1 MATVGIILAA
11 GLGTRM
17 GRPKAFLPLR
27 DKPLLL
33 YSMEI
38 FEQSRSIDYF
48 IVVARAE
55 DVSGVQQLAEKNGMK
70 KCRFVVPGGK
80 ERQDSV
86 TLGMAKLTGE
96 IRMVIVH
103 DAARPLITMEM
114 LTAVIRGAKEKK
126 AALAAIPATDTV
138 KRASDGFSS
147 ETLDRKVLWFAQTP
161 QAFQYDL
168 FKAALDKANAE
179 GYYGTD
185 CSSLLERNGISVYII
200 PGSKE
205 NFKITTPLDL
215 TMAEH
220 ILNGAV
226 G

>member
-17 GRPKAFLPLR
+17 GKPKAFLPLL
-27 DKPLLL
+27 DKPILL

-48 IVVARAE
+48 GVVARVE
-55 DVSGVQQLAEKNGMK
+55 DVSGVQHLVEKYGIK

-86 TLGMAKLTGE
+86 TLGMAKLSGDV
-96 IRMVIVH
+96 RLVVVH
-103 DAARPLITMEM
+103 DAARPLLTMEM
-114 LTAVIRGAKEKK
+114 LTAVIRATKEKN
-126 AALAAIPATDTV
+126 AAMVAIPATDTV
-138 KRASDGFSS
+138 KRVSDGYATQTF
-147 ETLDRKVLWFAQTP
+147 DRKELWFAQTP

-168 FKAALDKANAE
+168 FKEALDKANAE
-179 GYYGTD
+179 GFYGTD
-185 CSSLLERNGISVYII
+185 CASLVERIGTPVYIF

-205 NFKITTPLDL
+205 NFKITTPLDK
-215 TMAEH
+215 TVAEL
-220 ILNGAV
+220 ILKGAV